1 MVRKLLL
8 IYLGL
13 INIIDCYQFLYFN
26 FKTKIY
32 KSMTDSIINFI
43 KINNI
48 NNLKIKENSKYLI
61 LNYNNEKL
69 KKDDDKINKINDKIN
84 KINDNLI
91 DIIDNRIYIKNELD
105 IFNDNNNEI
114 ITNEDNSI
122 YERIIT
128 NKKPILI
135 ISERRDDSKL
145 LSYKYRYLIKDKDN
159 YTCSFL
165 FKYNN
170 KNYKYFFDICSEEI
184 NRYETDW
191 DINAKI
197 RVENNN
203 KNDMGINLMNWIKYN
218 TYDNFNNRNYY
229 YKKYLL
235 INYYYNN
242 NKE

>member
-1 MVRKLLL
+1 MLKRLIL

-13 INIIDCYQFLYFN
+13 INITDCYQYLYYN

-32 KSMTDSIINFI
+32 KSKSDSIINFI

-61 LNYNNEKL
+61 LNYNN
-69 KKDDDKINKINDKIN
+69 DKTKNDNDKNKNDKIN
-84 KINDNLI
+84 NNNNDNLI
-91 DIIDNRIYIKNELD
+91 DIIDDRIYIKNELE
-105 IFNDNNNEI
+105 IFNDNNEI
-114 ITNEDNSI
+114 IINEDNSI

-135 ISERRDDSKL
+135 ISERNDDNKL

-165 FKYNN
+165 FRYNK

-197 RVENNN
+197 RVEDNN
-203 KNDMGINLMNWIKYN
+203 KNDMSINLMNWIRYN
-218 TYDNFNNRNYY
+218 TYDNFNNINYN

-235 INYYYNN
+235 INYYYNY
-242 NKE
+242 KK